1 MPDSL
6 SAWLATL
13 ERRHYR
19 PIDLGL
25 ERCSRVWRALAEP
38 RPAAGVITVAGTNG
52 KGSAVAYIAAILGS
66 AGARVGTYTSPHLLR
81 FNERL
86 RLPDGEASDAA
97 LVNAFERVESVRGET
112 SLSYFEFTTL
122 AAFLLMH
129 EADLDWAVLEVGL
142 GGRLDTVNL
151 VDPDL
156 AVIMPIGLDHQQYL
170 GPDRESIGAEKAG
183 ILRAET
189 PVVCGDRDPPQAV
202 LNVARA
208 LEAPLLRLGRD
219 FDFYAEGG
227 RCLFRCAGRTL
238 AFPDPPMRGAHQWD
252 NLATALAAVAVAAP
266 QLLDDGRGWRT
277 ALEATQLPGRLSRH
291 AGDDRIILDVGHN
304 PLAAEVVA
312 AELASRRGGKV
323 HCVLGMLRDKDAESV
338 ARVLAGQVDRWYFAG
353 LQGDRGQSGA
363 ALQRRVRSVLPEPE
377 AEAYADVAAAL
388 EAARDCA
395 AAEDL
400 ILVFGSFGTAAAA
413 LRALSART
421 AGTAH

>member
-1 MPDSL
+1 
-6 SAWLATL
+6 
-13 ERRHYR
+13 
-19 PIDLGL
+19 
-25 ERCSRVWRALAEP
+25 
-38 RPAAGVITVAGTNG
+38 
-52 KGSAVAYIAAILGS
+52 
-66 AGARVGTYTSPHLLR
+66 
-81 FNERL
+81 
-86 RLPDGEASDAA
+86 
-97 LVNAFERVESVRGET
+97 
-112 SLSYFEFTTL
+112 
-122 AAFLLMH
+122 
-129 EADLDWAVLEVGL
+129 
-142 GGRLDTVNL
+142 
-151 VDPDL
+151 
-156 AVIMPIGLDHQQYL
+156 
-170 GPDRESIGAEKAG
+170 
-183 ILRAET
+183 
-189 PVVCGDRDPPQAV
+189 
-202 LNVARA
+202 
-208 LEAPLLRLGRD
+208 
-219 FDFYAEGG
+219 
-227 RCLFRCAGRTL
+227 
-238 AFPDPPMRGAHQWD
+238 MRGAHQWD

-312 AELASRRGGKV
+312 AELASRTGGRV